1 MPLKW
6 IVILIVGVAVLSA
19 VLAVIVSSYR
29 VRRKVN
35 YMLDA
40 LEDGETNFRFSE
52 RKSRL
57 NKILNRLNGIFKQE
71 RLAIRE
77 QEKFFGTLLD
87 NVKTGIVVF
96 DTSSGAIT
104 YSNSRALQIL
114 GLASLVNIKQLR
126 IIDNNLAAAFIA
138 EKEVS
143 DPEKNKAS
151 FYNESSQKT
160 IVMSKSSALVQ
171 GRDVRI
177 VSFNDVTEE
186 LETNQE
192 EAYSKLIRVLTHE
205 IMNTVT
211 PISSL
216 SDALVSYLEPEDDE
230 LTPERRKA
238 LRDGLDT
245 IASSSRSLIQFVESY
260 RNLTRVAPPVKS
272 VFYVRD
278 LASEVMELTSEQ
290 LASSGAS
297 LSFAERSD
305 DVILFADRG
314 QILQILINLVKNA
327 VQAKARTI
335 NMEARIDSSDV
346 TIIEVSN
353 DGEPI
358 TPEAQKQM
366 FVPFYT
372 TKQDGSGIGLA
383 ISRQIMRM
391 HNGQISLKS
400 STAEKT
406 TFSLLFR

>member
-1 MPLKW
+1 MKW

-19 VLAVIVSSYR
+19 VLAVIFSSYR

-57 NKILNRLNGIFKQE
+57 NKTLNRLNGIFKQE

-126 IIDNNLAAAFIA
+126 IIDSNLAAAFIA

-335 NMEARIDSSDV
+335 KMEARIDSSDV

-358 TPEAQKQM
+358 SPEAQKQM
-366 FVPFYT
+366 FVPFFT
-372 TKQDGSGIGLA
+372 TKQEGTGIGLSL
-383 ISRQIMRM
+383 SRQIMRM
-391 HNGQISLKS
+391 HNGQIRLSS
-400 STAEKT
+400 STPEKT
-406 TFSLLFR
+406 VFVLMFR

>member
-57 NKILNRLNGIFKQE
+57 NKTLNRLNGIFKQE

-126 IIDNNLAAAFIA
+126 IIDSNLAAAFIA

-171 GRDVRI
+171 GRNVRI

-216 SDALVSYLEPEDDE
+216 SDALVSYLEPEGDE
-230 LTPERRKA
+230 LTQERRKA

-335 NMEARIDSSDV
+335 KMEARIDSSDV

>member
-19 VLAVIVSSYR
+19 VLAVIFSSYR

-57 NKILNRLNGIFKQE
+57 NKTLNRLNGIFKQE

-143 DPEKNKAS
+143 NPEKNKAS

-358 TPEAQKQM
+358 SPEAQKQM

-406 TFSLLFR
+406 TFSLIFR

>member
-57 NKILNRLNGIFKQE
+57 NKTLNRLNDIFKQE

-171 GRDVRI
+171 GRNVRI

-216 SDALVSYLEPEDDE
+216 SDALVSYLEPEGDE
-230 LTPERRKA
+230 LTQERRKA

-358 TPEAQKQM
+358 SPEAQKQM

-400 STAEKT
+400 STVEKT
-406 TFSLLFR
+406 TFSLIFR

>member
-1 MPLKW
+1 MKW

-57 NKILNRLNGIFKQE
+57 NKTLNRLNGIFKQE

-143 DPEKNKAS
+143 DSEKNKAS

-192 EAYSKLIRVLTHE
+192 GAYSKLIRVLTHE

-290 LASSGAS
+290 LASSSAS

-335 NMEARIDSSDV
+335 NMEARIDSSDI

-406 TFSLLFR
+406 TFSLIFR

>member
-57 NKILNRLNGIFKQE
+57 NKTLNRLNGIFKQE

-126 IIDNNLAAAFIA
+126 IIDSNLAAAFIA

-143 DPEKNKAS
+143 DPEKNKVS

-216 SDALVSYLEPEDDE
+216 SDALVSYLEPEEDE

-358 TPEAQKQM
+358 SPEAQKQM
-366 FVPFYT
+366 FVPFFT
-372 TKQDGSGIGLA
+372 TKQEGTGIGLSL
-383 ISRQIMRM
+383 SRQIMRM
-391 HNGQISLKS
+391 HNGQIRLSS
-400 STAEKT
+400 STPEKT
-406 TFSLLFR
+406 VFVLMFR

>member
-19 VLAVIVSSYR
+19 VLAVIFSSYR

-57 NKILNRLNGIFKQE
+57 NKTLNRLNGIFKQE

-126 IIDNNLAAAFIA
+126 IIDSNLAAAFIA

-335 NMEARIDSSDV
+335 KMEARIDSSDV

-358 TPEAQKQM
+358 SPEAQKQM
-366 FVPFYT
+366 FVPFFT
-372 TKQDGSGIGLA
+372 TKQEGTGIGLSL
-383 ISRQIMRM
+383 SRQIMRM
-391 HNGQISLKS
+391 HNGQIRLSS
-400 STAEKT
+400 STPEKT
-406 TFSLLFR
+406 VFVLMFR

>member
-19 VLAVIVSSYR
+19 VLAVIFSSYR

-57 NKILNRLNGIFKQE
+57 NKTLNRLNGIFKQE

-126 IIDNNLAAAFIA
+126 IIDSNLAAAFIA

-216 SDALVSYLEPEDDE
+216 SDALVSYLEPEGDE
-230 LTPERRKA
+230 LTQERRKA

>member
-1 MPLKW
+1 MKW

-19 VLAVIVSSYR
+19 VLAVIFSSYR

-57 NKILNRLNGIFKQE
+57 NKTLNRLNGIFKQE

-96 DTSSGAIT
+96 DTTSGAIT

-171 GRDVRI
+171 GRNVRI

-335 NMEARIDSSDV
+335 KMEARIDSSDV

-353 DGEPI
+353 DGELI
-358 TPEAQKQM
+358 SPEAQKQM
-366 FVPFYT
+366 FVPFFT
-372 TKQDGSGIGLA
+372 TKQEGTGIGLSL
-383 ISRQIMRM
+383 SRQIMRM
-391 HNGQISLKS
+391 HNGQIRLSS
-400 STAEKT
+400 STPEKT
-406 TFSLLFR
+406 VFVLMFR

>member
-1 MPLKW
+1 MKW

-57 NKILNRLNGIFKQE
+57 NKTLNRLNGIFKQE

-171 GRDVRI
+171 GRNVRI

-335 NMEARIDSSDV
+335 KMEARIDSSDV

-358 TPEAQKQM
+358 SPEAQKQM

-406 TFSLLFR
+406 TFSLIFR

>member
-1 MPLKW
+1 MKW

-57 NKILNRLNGIFKQE
+57 NKTLNRLNGIFKQE

-104 YSNSRALQIL
+104 YSSSRALQIL

-171 GRDVRI
+171 GSAKRD
-177 VSFNDVTEE
+177 
-186 LETNQE
+186 
-192 EAYSKLIRVLTHE
+192 SKTHSAAKRA
-205 IMNTVT
+205 V
-211 PISSL
+211 P
-216 SDALVSYLEPEDDE
+216 
-230 LTPERRKA
+230 
-238 LRDGLDT
+238 T
-245 IASSSRSLIQFVESY
+245 ILARS
-260 RNLTRVAPPVKS
+260 A
-272 VFYVRD
+272 
-278 LASEVMELTSEQ
+278 
-290 LASSGAS
+290 
-297 LSFAERSD
+297 
-305 DVILFADRG
+305 
-314 QILQILINLVKNA
+314 
-327 VQAKARTI
+327 
-335 NMEARIDSSDV
+335 
-346 TIIEVSN
+346 
-353 DGEPI
+353 
-358 TPEAQKQM
+358 
-366 FVPFYT
+366 
-372 TKQDGSGIGLA
+372 
-383 ISRQIMRM
+383 
-391 HNGQISLKS
+391 
-400 STAEKT
+400 
-406 TFSLLFR
+406 

>member
-1 MPLKW
+1 MKW

-57 NKILNRLNGIFKQE
+57 NKTLNRLNDIFKQE

-171 GRDVRI
+171 GRNVRI

-216 SDALVSYLEPEDDE
+216 SDALVSYLEPEGDE
-230 LTPERRKA
+230 LTQERRKA

-358 TPEAQKQM
+358 SPEAQKQM

-406 TFSLLFR
+406 TFSLIFR

>member
-1 MPLKW
+1 MKW

-57 NKILNRLNGIFKQE
+57 NKTLNRLNGIFKQE

-171 GRDVRI
+171 GRDVMI

>member
-1 MPLKW
+1 MKW

-19 VLAVIVSSYR
+19 VLAVIFSSYR

-57 NKILNRLNGIFKQE
+57 NKTLNRLNGIFKQE

-126 IIDNNLAAAFIA
+126 IIDSNLAAAFIA

-216 SDALVSYLEPEDDE
+216 SDALVSYLEPEGDE
-230 LTPERRKA
+230 LTQERRKA

-358 TPEAQKQM
+358 SPEAQKQM

>member
-1 MPLKW
+1 MKW

-19 VLAVIVSSYR
+19 VLAVIFSSYR

-57 NKILNRLNGIFKQE
+57 NKTLNRLNGIFKQE

-171 GRDVRI
+171 GRNVRI

-358 TPEAQKQM
+358 SPEAQNQM

-406 TFSLLFR
+406 TFSLIFR

>member
-1 MPLKW
+1 LKW

-19 VLAVIVSSYR
+19 VLAVIFSSYR

-57 NKILNRLNGIFKQE
+57 NKTLNRLNGIFKQE

-96 DTSSGAIT
+96 DTTSGAIT

-358 TPEAQKQM
+358 SPEAQKQM
-366 FVPFYT
+366 FVPFFT
-372 TKQDGSGIGLA
+372 TKQEGTGIGLSL
-383 ISRQIMRM
+383 SRQIMRM
-391 HNGQISLKS
+391 HNGQIRLSS
-400 STAEKT
+400 STPEKT
-406 TFSLLFR
+406 VFVLMFR

>member
-1 MPLKW
+1 MKW

-57 NKILNRLNGIFKQE
+57 NKTLNRLNGIFKQE

-114 GLASLVNIKQLR
+114 GLASLVNIQQLR

-143 DPEKNKAS
+143 DSEKNKAS

-290 LASSGAS
+290 LASSSAS

-335 NMEARIDSSDV
+335 NMEARIDSSDI

-406 TFSLLFR
+406 TFSLIFR

>member
-1 MPLKW
+1 MKW

-19 VLAVIVSSYR
+19 VLAVIFSSYR

-57 NKILNRLNGIFKQE
+57 NKTLNRLNGIFKQE

-96 DTSSGAIT
+96 DTTSGAIT

-126 IIDNNLAAAFIA
+126 IIDSNLAAAFIA

-358 TPEAQKQM
+358 SPEAQKQM

-391 HNGQISLKS
+391 HNGQISLSS
-400 STAEKT
+400 STPEKT
-406 TFSLLFR
+406 VFVLMFR

>member
-1 MPLKW
+1 MKW

-19 VLAVIVSSYR
+19 VLAVIFSSYR

-57 NKILNRLNGIFKQE
+57 NKTLNRLNGIFKQE

-171 GRDVRI
+171 GRNVRI

-335 NMEARIDSSDV
+335 NMEARIDSSDI

>member
-19 VLAVIVSSYR
+19 VLAVIFSSYR

-57 NKILNRLNGIFKQE
+57 NKTLNRLNGIFKQE

-126 IIDNNLAAAFIA
+126 IIDSNLAAAFIA

-216 SDALVSYLEPEDDE
+216 SDALVSYLEPEGDE
-230 LTPERRKA
+230 LTQERRKA

-358 TPEAQKQM
+358 SPEAQKQM

>member
-1 MPLKW
+1 MR
-6 IVILIVGVAVLSA
+6 IVEGMDMKKIAAA
-19 VLAVIVSSYR
+19 VLAVIFSSYR

-57 NKILNRLNGIFKQE
+57 NKTLNRLNGIFKQE

-126 IIDNNLAAAFIA
+126 IIDNNLASAFIA

-216 SDALVSYLEPEDDE
+216 SDALVSYLEPQDDE

-327 VQAKARTI
+327 VQAKAGTI
-335 NMEARIDSSDV
+335 KMEARIDSSDV

-358 TPEAQKQM
+358 SPEAQKQM

-391 HNGQISLKS
+391 HNGQISLSS
-400 STAEKT
+400 STPEKT
-406 TFSLLFR
+406 VFVLMFR

>member
-19 VLAVIVSSYR
+19 VLAVIFSSYR

-57 NKILNRLNGIFKQE
+57 NKTLNRLNGIFKQE
-71 RLAIRE
+71 RLAISE

-126 IIDNNLAAAFIA
+126 IIDSNLAAAFIA

-358 TPEAQKQM
+358 SPEAQKQM

-372 TKQDGSGIGLA
+372 TKQEGTGIGLA

-406 TFSLLFR
+406 TFSLIFR

>member
-19 VLAVIVSSYR
+19 VLAVIFSSYR

-57 NKILNRLNGIFKQE
+57 NKTLNRLNGIFKQE

-96 DTSSGAIT
+96 DTTSGAIT

-126 IIDNNLAAAFIA
+126 IIDSNLAAAFIA

-216 SDALVSYLEPEDDE
+216 SDALVSYLEPEGDE
-230 LTPERRKA
+230 LTQERRKA

-358 TPEAQKQM
+358 SPEAQKQM
-366 FVPFYT
+366 FVPFFT
-372 TKQDGSGIGLA
+372 TKQEGTGIGLSL
-383 ISRQIMRM
+383 SRQIMRM
-391 HNGQISLKS
+391 HNGQIRLSS
-400 STAEKT
+400 STPEKT
-406 TFSLLFR
+406 VFVLMFR

>member
-57 NKILNRLNGIFKQE
+57 NKTLNRLNGIFKQE

-171 GRDVRI
+171 GRNVRI

-366 FVPFYT
+366 FVPFFT
-372 TKQDGSGIGLA
+372 TKQEGTGIGLSL
-383 ISRQIMRM
+383 SRQIMRM
-391 HNGQISLKS
+391 HNGQIRLSS
-400 STAEKT
+400 STPEKT
-406 TFSLLFR
+406 VFVLMFR

>member
-1 MPLKW
+1 MKW
-6 IVILIVGVAVLSA
+6 IVILIVGGAVLSA

-57 NKILNRLNGIFKQE
+57 NKTLNRLNGIFKQE

-126 IIDNNLAAAFIA
+126 IIDNKLAAAFIA

-216 SDALVSYLEPEDDE
+216 SDALVSYLEPEGDE

-358 TPEAQKQM
+358 SPEAQKQM
-366 FVPFYT
+366 FVPFFT
-372 TKQDGSGIGLA
+372 TKQEGTGLGLSL
-383 ISRQIMRM
+383 SRQIMRM
-391 HNGQISLKS
+391 HNGQIRLSS
-400 STAEKT
+400 STPEKT
-406 TFSLLFR
+406 VFVLMFR

>member
-57 NKILNRLNGIFKQE
+57 NKTLNRLNGIFKQE

-87 NVKTGIVVF
+87 NVKTGILVF

-171 GRDVRI
+171 GRNVRI

-216 SDALVSYLEPEDDE
+216 SDALVSYLEPEGDE
-230 LTPERRKA
+230 LTQERRKA

-335 NMEARIDSSDV
+335 KMEARIDSSDV

>member
-19 VLAVIVSSYR
+19 VLAVIFSSYR

-57 NKILNRLNGIFKQE
+57 NKTLNRLNGIFKQE

-216 SDALVSYLEPEDDE
+216 SDALVSYLEPEEDE

-305 DVILFADRG
+305 DVILFEDRG

-335 NMEARIDSSDV
+335 KMEARIDSSDV

-358 TPEAQKQM
+358 SPEAQKQM

-406 TFSLLFR
+406 TFSLIFR

>member
-19 VLAVIVSSYR
+19 VLAVIFSSYR

-57 NKILNRLNGIFKQE
+57 NKTLNRLNGIFKQE

-171 GRDVRI
+171 GRNVRI

-216 SDALVSYLEPEDDE
+216 SDALVSYLEPEGDE

-327 VQAKARTI
+327 VQARARTI

-358 TPEAQKQM
+358 SPEAQNQM

-406 TFSLLFR
+406 TFSLIFR

>member
-19 VLAVIVSSYR
+19 VLAVIFSSYR

-57 NKILNRLNGIFKQE
+57 NKTLNRLNGIFKQE
-71 RLAIRE
+71 RLAISE

-171 GRDVRI
+171 GRNVRI

-216 SDALVSYLEPEDDE
+216 SDALVSYLEPEGDE
-230 LTPERRKA
+230 LTQERRKA

-335 NMEARIDSSDV
+335 KMEARIDSSDV

-358 TPEAQKQM
+358 SPEAQKQM

-400 STAEKT
+400 STVEKT
-406 TFSLLFR
+406 TFSLIFR

>member
-1 MPLKW
+1 MKW

-19 VLAVIVSSYR
+19 VLAVIFSSYR

-57 NKILNRLNGIFKQE
+57 NKTLNRLNGIFKQE

-126 IIDNNLAAAFIA
+126 IIDSNLAAAFIA

-171 GRDVRI
+171 GRNVRI

-335 NMEARIDSSDV
+335 KMEARIDSSDV

-358 TPEAQKQM
+358 SPEAQKQM

-391 HNGQISLKS
+391 HNGQISLSS
-400 STAEKT
+400 STPEKT
-406 TFSLLFR
+406 VFVLMFR

>member
-1 MPLKW
+1 MKW

-57 NKILNRLNGIFKQE
+57 NKTLNRLNGIFKQE

-77 QEKFFGTLLD
+77 QEKFFGILLD

-171 GRDVRI
+171 GRNVRI

-216 SDALVSYLEPEDDE
+216 SDALVSYLEPEGDE
-230 LTPERRKA
+230 LTQERRKA

-383 ISRQIMRM
+383 ISSQIMRM

>member
-1 MPLKW
+1 MKW

-57 NKILNRLNGIFKQE
+57 NKTLNRLNGIFKQE

-126 IIDNNLAAAFIA
+126 IIDSNLAAAFIA

-171 GRDVRI
+171 GRNVRI

-216 SDALVSYLEPEDDE
+216 SDALVSYLEPEGDE
-230 LTPERRKA
+230 LTQERRKA

-335 NMEARIDSSDV
+335 NMEAMIDSSDV

>member
-57 NKILNRLNGIFKQE
+57 NKTLNRLNGIFKQE

-171 GRDVRI
+171 GRDVMI

-290 LASSGAS
+290 LASSSAS

-335 NMEARIDSSDV
+335 KMEARIDSSDV

>member
-1 MPLKW
+1 MKW

-19 VLAVIVSSYR
+19 VLAVIFSSYR

-57 NKILNRLNGIFKQE
+57 NKTLNRLNGIFKQE

-96 DTSSGAIT
+96 DTTSGAIT

-290 LASSGAS
+290 LASSSAS

-358 TPEAQKQM
+358 SPEAQKQM

-406 TFSLLFR
+406 TFSLIFR

>member
-1 MPLKW
+1 MKW

-57 NKILNRLNGIFKQE
+57 NKTLNRLNGIFKQE

-171 GRDVRI
+171 GRNVRI

-216 SDALVSYLEPEDDE
+216 SDALVSYLEPEEDE

-335 NMEARIDSSDV
+335 KMEARIDSSDV

-366 FVPFYT
+366 FVPFFT
-372 TKQDGSGIGLA
+372 TKQEGTGIGLSL
-383 ISRQIMRM
+383 SRQIMRM
-391 HNGQISLKS
+391 HNGQIRLSS
-400 STAEKT
+400 STPEKT
-406 TFSLLFR
+406 VFVLMFR

>member
-57 NKILNRLNGIFKQE
+57 NKTLNRLNGIFKQE

-126 IIDNNLAAAFIA
+126 IIDSNLAAAFIA

-171 GRDVRI
+171 GRNVRI

-335 NMEARIDSSDV
+335 KMEARIDSSDV

-358 TPEAQKQM
+358 SPEAQKQM

-391 HNGQISLKS
+391 HNGQISLSS
-400 STAEKT
+400 STPEKT
-406 TFSLLFR
+406 VFVLMFR

>member
-57 NKILNRLNGIFKQE
+57 NKTLNRLNGIFKQE

-216 SDALVSYLEPEDDE
+216 SDALVSYLEPEGDE
-230 LTPERRKA
+230 LTQERRKA

>member
-19 VLAVIVSSYR
+19 VLAVIFSSYR

-57 NKILNRLNGIFKQE
+57 NKTLNRLNGIFKQE

-126 IIDNNLAAAFIA
+126 IIDSNLAAAFIA

-406 TFSLLFR
+406 TFSLIFR

>member
-19 VLAVIVSSYR
+19 VLAVIFSSYR

-57 NKILNRLNGIFKQE
+57 NKTLNRLNGIFKQE

-335 NMEARIDSSDV
+335 KMEARIDSSDV

-358 TPEAQKQM
+358 SPEAQKQM

-406 TFSLLFR
+406 TFSLIFR